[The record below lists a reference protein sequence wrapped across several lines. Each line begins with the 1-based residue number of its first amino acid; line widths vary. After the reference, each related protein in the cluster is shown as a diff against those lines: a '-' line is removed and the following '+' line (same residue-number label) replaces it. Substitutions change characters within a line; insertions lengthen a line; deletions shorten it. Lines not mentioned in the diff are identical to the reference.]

1 MEANSIMSK
10 LEEFP
15 ESEKLTKRLAHPCFP
30 QPTEIE
36 VPVWRYMNLAKLVSF
51 LKSEAIYLS
60 RLDQFTDPYEGTT
73 TQRTADGIAEF
84 LRQTG
89 AKSSITEVLG
99 FYEKSRKETFV
110 SCWHANKHESEAMW
124 RLYGGEEGVA
134 IQSTYSALTESIR
147 LEAGVYLGLVQ
158 YVDYRNASFPD
169 ANLFYPAMHKRASF
183 SHEHEVRMIRI
194 FPVSPTESQPKG
206 LTLPIELGA
215 ICKSILVSPTAP
227 RYYFEAV
234 KAVVDAITPRLSD
247 RVKWSEM
254 SSPPLRVA

>member
-1 MEANSIMSK
+1 MRK
-10 LEEFP
+10 VEEFP
-15 ESEKLTKRLAHPCFP
+15 ESEKLSKRLAHPCFP
-30 QPTEIE
+30 QPTKAEI
-36 VPVWRYMNLAKLVSF
+36 PVWRYMNLAKLVSL
-51 LKSEAIYLS
+51 LKSEAIYLT

-89 AKSSITEVLG
+89 AKSSIAEVLS
-99 FYEKSRKETFV
+99 FYEHSRKETFV
-110 SCWHANKHESEAMW
+110 SCWHANEYESEAMW
-124 RLYGGEEGVA
+124 RLYGGEEGGVA

-147 LEAGVYLGLVQ
+147 WEAGVYLGLVQ

-169 ANLFYPAMHKRASF
+169 ANVFYPAMHKRASF

-206 LTLPIELGA
+206 IPLQIDLGA

-234 KAVVDAITPRLSD
+234 KAVVDSITPHLSE

-254 SSPPLRVA
+254 SSPPLKGE